1 MVPVEGKTVSVVAKQ
16 QHDGLCYLNIQYWTI
31 IGVAIG
37 VEKPRTPLCGPSLKK
52 KAHRP
57 EGPVGFLDDLLWFP
71 ARLAIE
77 TACLP

>member
-1 MVPVEGKTVSVVAKQ
+1 MPVEGKTVSVVSKQ

-57 EGPVGFLDDLLWFP
+57 EGPVGFFGFLVVVPNSTSD
-71 ARLAIE
+71 
-77 TACLP
+77 

>member
-1 MVPVEGKTVSVVAKQ
+1 MPVEGKTVSVVAKQ
-16 QHDGLCYLNIQYWTI
+16 QHDGLCYLNIWYWTI

-57 EGPVGFLDDLLWFP
+57 EGPVGFFGLLVVVP
-71 ARLAIE
+71 NS
-77 TACLP
+77 TSD